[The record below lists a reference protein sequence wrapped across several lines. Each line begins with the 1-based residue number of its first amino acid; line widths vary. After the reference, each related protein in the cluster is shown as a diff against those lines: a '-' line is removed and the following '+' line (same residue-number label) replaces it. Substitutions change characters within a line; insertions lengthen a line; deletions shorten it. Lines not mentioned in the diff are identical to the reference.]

1 MGRRTLLA
9 AVAATV
15 GAVLL
20 VLASSAGPLRLWTA
34 PAVTTGPYV
43 APTPSPS
50 DLAVPPPDMVVED
63 RKREPES
70 SLFLQ
75 ILGVVLAVLMLV
87 AAAYAAIGWDGWRLW
102 PGFRSRRSRAI
113 TALPEVMA
121 RELTVDI
128 AAARAALAEGSPRN
142 AIVAC
147 WMQLERDAAAA
158 GLPRGRAETS
168 MEYAARVVAESS
180 VDPAPIGELAA
191 LYREARFSHHE
202 LDDRH
207 RRQALTAL
215 DRVAVALRTRVEAT
229 P

>member
-9 AVAATV
+9 AFAGTV

-20 VLASSAGPLRLWTA
+20 VLAASAGPLRLWTA
-34 PAVTTGPYV
+34 PAVTGTPYV

-50 DLAVPPPDMVVED
+50 ELQVPPADKVTD
-63 RKREPES
+63 RKPEEPLN

-75 ILGVVLAVLMLV
+75 ILGVLLAVLLLA

-113 TALPEVMA
+113 TALPEVA
-121 RELTVDI
+121 VRPLTVDI
-128 AAARAALAEGSPRN
+128 AAARAALAGGSPRN

-147 WMQLERDAAAA
+147 WMQLERDAADA
-158 GLPRGRAETS
+158 GLPRRGAETS

-202 LDDRH
+202 LGDHH
-207 RRQALTAL
+207 RTLALAAL
-215 DRVAVALRTRVEAT
+215 DRVAAALRIRVEVA